1 MKSIGQNDPNTIFK
15 SLDFWRW
22 ASRKS
27 CFCIYQPGFL
37 LCSIMYHIVPLYP
50 LSFLAVSVIKLQ
62 PIHPFREKQPK
73 TQKVLIGEKSP
84 NISRILMLLIHRCC
98 SNLPFLDQIPTTFP
112 QVFFPHRFSPVSKP
126 RSVGTIP
133 APLPWGP
140 ASPATAGETGETGIG
155 YPLVNKHRP
164 WKSPIFNGN

>member
-1 MKSIGQNDPNTIFK
+1 MIQTPFSNRWIFGDE
-15 SLDFWRW
+15 L
-22 ASRKS
+22 
-27 CFCIYQPGFL
+27 PGN
-37 LCSIMYHIVPLYP
+37 H
-50 LSFLAVSVIKLQ
+50 VSVFINPAFSFVLSCTILYHYIPYLFWQ
-62 PIHPFREKQPK
+62 YQWSSCNPSIHLGKNNPK
-73 TQKVLIGEKSP
+73 PKRCSLVKNP